1 MSQSYSSDRRRILK
15 LGLGAAAAVAA
26 LKMTTHAS
34 DALAADAPVLSESDP
49 QAVALGYHT
58 DSSKVDASK
67 FKTHTADQS
76 CSTCQ
81 LYAGAAGSASG
92 PCPIFG
98 GKMVNAHGWCT
109 AWIKKA

>member
-1 MSQSYSSDRRRILK
+1 
-15 LGLGAAAAVAA
+15 
-26 LKMTTHAS
+26 MTTHAS

>member
-1 MSQSYSSDRRRILK
+1 MSQKHNSDRRRILK
-15 LGLGAAAAVAA
+15 IGLAATAAVAT
-26 LKMTTHAS
+26 LGLTTHSREAK
-34 DALAADAPVLSESDP
+34 ADAPVLSESDP

-67 FKTHTADQS
+67 YKTHTADQS

-98 GKMVNAHGWCT
+98 GKIVNAHGWCT
-109 AWIKKA
+109 AWVKKAS